1 MRKTE
6 DKYDFRAFGLAIKAA
21 RLKQGLTREQVGAK
35 IEIDPR
41 YLTNIENKG
50 QHPSLQVFYD
60 LVTLLNVSVDEIFL
74 PTSDKVKSTRR
85 RQLEQQLDTFDDKDM
100 VVMESVAAG
109 IIKSKEVG
117 EDQFLHFYLPANH
130 TGYGDR

>member
-50 QHPSLQVFYD
+50 QHPSLQVLYD
-60 LVTLLNVSVDEIFL
+60 LVSLLNVSVDEFFL
-74 PTSDKVKSTRR
+74 SSDSLAKSSRR
-85 RQLEQQLDTFDDKDM
+85 RQFESKIDNFTDADL
-100 VVMESVAAG
+100 VIMESVADG
-109 IIKSKEVG
+109 IVKYKEM
-117 EDQFLHFYLPANH
+117 EDK
-130 TGYGDR
+130 

>member
-21 RLKQGLTREQVGAK
+21 RMKQGLTL
-35 IEIDPR
+35 EIDPR

>member
-21 RLKQGLTREQVGAK
+21 RMKQGLTREQVGAK

-41 YLTNIENKG
+41 YLTNIENQG